1 MSLFRIGPPLF
12 ERGDNGRPRTNI
24 ATLFLDPAVLVTT
37 PGFHGSQRLRFLEWM
52 NGERVRQGLPV
63 LDAAAEARLCEQ
75 SVDLIVAGDVLQIRP
90 DPSLLDAAF
99 AADELLQEEY
109 LKPQIRFLNVDLSRV
124 QQAIKERGE
133 LWRIS
138 ALPTS
143 RAETIQLIQGSR
155 VAIREQPVYYYN
167 AYSGT
172 RHLTYA
178 GFASLARC
186 QPGALARQL
195 QEIADHCRALNRLGE
210 PEVAFFATDASF
222 GPGDFAGVRFVDL
235 SAEALQAAY
244 AQLVARF
251 EAAVPADL
259 RQDDPQEEL
268 WRTRM
273 FSALIGHR
281 DESAT
286 EVALAGL
293 NPDFNQRIR
302 WLPGGRFEQGELMVD
317 TVFEQ
322 AKEHPEL
329 SWFQG
334 LCDDKVRDFIFN
346 FMREYGRIEY
356 VNVGRIL
363 TSSGGGS
370 NEGGRREVYVAE
382 LKQMGQPGPITRFM
396 RLQKYG
402 VRERLD
408 EGKDLARALLET
420 EYYTEYILDRRLGC
434 WYLGMAVRLE
444 VNMRRFQEA
453 YQGTQT
459 DMVGLLVPV
468 TYFERAYVPGFPA
481 RSLPRSRYARP
492 EYALRLARLLGAAA
506 VPNLIVG
513 RARESTGE
521 VVFDQGDEVVVE
533 DAHGLPERIVVT
545 DNAGSFV
552 AWRQESLL
560 EFARAYA
567 RPVNERTAFVG
578 HPREFAG
585 AYLEAFE
592 ARFREVQSHYRQH
605 RRAFDT
611 LFKHLPFDEKGSYAC
626 RWAHVLRRLDQAD
639 PQALTRAIGT
649 HIAALPFSELP
660 QSAPPP
666 PI

>member
-12 ERGDNGRPRTNI
+12 ERGDDGRPRTNI

-52 NGERVRQGLPV
+52 NEDRARTGRPA
-63 LDAAAEARLCEQ
+63 LDADAEARLCAQ

-90 DPSLLDAAF
+90 DPNLMDAAF
-99 AADELLQEEY
+99 AADELLQEDY

-124 QQAIKERGE
+124 QQAIRERGE

-138 ALPTS
+138 ALPTTRS
-143 RAETIQLIQGSR
+143 ETIQLIQGSR
-155 VAIREQPVYYYN
+155 VAIRELPIYYYN

-172 RHLTYA
+172 RHLTC
-178 GFASLARC
+178 GEFAALARC
-186 QPGALARQL
+186 EPGLLARQL

-210 PEVAFFATDASF
+210 PEVAFFATEATF

-235 SAEALQAAY
+235 SASALQGAH

-251 EAAVPADL
+251 EAAVPPDL
-259 RQDDPQEEL
+259 RQDDPREEL

-286 EVALAGL
+286 EVVLAGL

-317 TVFEQ
+317 SVFEQ
-322 AKEHPEL
+322 AKEHPE
-329 SWFQG
+329 SPWFKG
-334 LCDDKVRDFIFN
+334 LCDDKIRDFIFN

-370 NEGGRREVYVAE
+370 SEGGRREVYVAE
-382 LKQMGQPGPITRFM
+382 LKQLHHSSPITRFM

-402 VRERLD
+402 VRERLE

-444 VNMRRFQEA
+444 VNMRRFQEFYRGA
-453 YQGTQT
+453 QT
-459 DMVGLLVPV
+459 GPEGLQLPV

-492 EYALRLARLLGAAA
+492 EYALQLARLLGAAA

-513 RARESTGE
+513 RARETTGE

-533 DAHGLPERIVVT
+533 DTHGLPESIVVT

-552 AWRQESLL
+552 AWRQEDLL

-567 RPVNERTAFVG
+567 RPVNDRLAFVG
-578 HPREFAG
+578 HPQEFAM

-592 ARFREVQSHYRQH
+592 ARFREVQAHYRQH

-611 LFKHLPFDEKGSYAC
+611 LFKHLPFDEAGSYAC
-626 RWAHVLRRLDQAD
+626 RWVHILRRLDQAD
-639 PQALTRAIGT
+639 PAALTRAIGAY
-649 HIAALPFSELP
+649 IAAIPFSEGG
-660 QSAPPP
+660 
-666 PI
+666 